1 MKKIREF
8 WHDTRADSLVVEATI
23 LFPIIIMIFA
33 ALVLLS
39 MYLPQRAKLQEA
51 AQVAAVTIATERS
64 DTWVAFDDHANY
76 SRKDGL
82 PNVYVAA
89 VRNAFFNQS
98 VDEAK
103 VTAIIRNNAAKGFV
117 SISGDIIVDYDVIN
131 YVIYQEVVVTARQS
145 IPMRQFGLSFIG
157 FPDEMV
163 IVQEARAVVQNGDE
177 FVRNINIAKD
187 MVIWIDNKLGISEG
201 LKGALDKVKSTDI
214 RSIFGF

>member
-1 MKKIREF
+1 MKKTREF

-89 VRNAFFNQS
+89 VRNAFFNRS
-98 VDEAK
+98 ADEAK
-103 VTAIIRNNAAKGFV
+103 VTAIVRNNAAKGFV